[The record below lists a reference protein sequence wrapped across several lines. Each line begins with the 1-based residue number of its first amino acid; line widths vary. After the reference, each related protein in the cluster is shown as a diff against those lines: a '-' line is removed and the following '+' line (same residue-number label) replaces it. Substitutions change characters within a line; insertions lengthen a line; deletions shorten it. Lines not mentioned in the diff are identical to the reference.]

1 MSKILSGEELCHVE
15 GQDNNKPC
23 AATPPESLRQHLMD
37 PNVPKSE
44 LEWYA
49 ARKLKEAER
58 ANEALR
64 ERVEKLERVAEAAK
78 KVTPYIPE
86 VGETTVCYKSLTDET
101 NVVTQEVQDIIWGL
115 TNDYDDAR
123 AALESDHE

>member
-1 MSKILSGEELCHVE
+1 MSEEILSRETMSTWRRRH
-15 GQDNNKPC
+15 
-23 AATPPESLRQHLMD
+23 LRTGLASSTYTHIID
-37 PNVPKSE
+37 SHK
-44 LEWYA
+44 
-49 ARKLKEAER
+49 
-58 ANEALR
+58 ALR

-86 VGETTVCYKSLTDET
+86 VGEITVCYKSLTDET

>member
-49 ARKLKEAER
+49 ARKLKEAEK
-58 ANEALR
+58 ANESLR
-64 ERVEKLERVAEAAK
+64 ERVEKLEVALHHIANRDGVPPAIEAL
-78 KVTPYIPE
+78 V
-86 VGETTVCYKSLTDET
+86 
-101 NVVTQEVQDIIWGL
+101 
-115 TNDYDDAR
+115 
-123 AALESDHE
+123 ALEADHE